1 MSNFA
6 EAMKNMIDDIYNVSI
21 TENGAV
27 GYKTTNQPLL
37 DMNFKVSSY
46 RSKDEDEIINDFR
59 AAFSIDP
66 VLAMQWL
73 FYIRDCREGVGERR
87 LFRVII
93 KWLAKNCPS
102 VVFAVIP
109 FIPFY
114 GRFDDLL
121 ELIED
126 VPPIIKE
133 EVLSLIKE
141 QLADDIDNYLAGKPF
156 SLLAKWLPSP
166 NASSKETKHKAI
178 IIRKYLGLSEKK
190 YRKILT
196 SLRKKLN
203 VVEVK
208 MSANEWDKIDYETVP
223 SKANLIYGPAFI
235 RNDEER
241 RVKYLEQVLSGKK
254 EIHSSVLF
262 PHKIVSKYRNY
273 CVENDTLEALWKSL
287 PNLVDKNSNTIVVAD
302 GSGSM
307 RSRVDPKSKTC
318 ALDVADALA
327 IYFAERASG
336 QFKDKYITFSENP
349 QLVDLSKGKSLKDKL
364 DIAEEY
370 SEIANTNIEAVFDL
384 ILNTA
389 IENNMPQSELPQNI
403 LIISDMEFDRC
414 AYYNKPFRNAYGQ
427 ERYLVERPS
436 KKLFEVISERY
447 KNAGYK
453 MPRLIFWN
461 VASRTNTIPLKE
473 NELGVALISGF
484 STNLVKMVM
493 SEKNDPYECLLETLN
508 SPRYLLIKRE
518 INDLF

>member
-1 MSNFA
+1 M
-6 EAMKNMIDDIYNVSI
+6 
-21 TENGAV
+21 
-27 GYKTTNQPLL
+27 
-37 DMNFKVSSY
+37 
-46 RSKDEDEIINDFR
+46 
-59 AAFSIDP
+59 
-66 VLAMQWL
+66 
-73 FYIRDCREGVGERR
+73 
-87 LFRVII
+87 
-93 KWLAKNCPS
+93 
-102 VVFAVIP
+102 
-109 FIPFY
+109 
-114 GRFDDLL
+114 
-121 ELIED
+121 
-126 VPPIIKE
+126 
-133 EVLSLIKE
+133 
-141 QLADDIDNYLAGKPF
+141 
-156 SLLAKWLPSP
+156 
-166 NASSKETKHKAI
+166 
-178 IIRKYLGLSEKK
+178 
-190 YRKILT
+190 
-196 SLRKKLN
+196 
-203 VVEVK
+203 
-208 MSANEWDKIDYETVP
+208 
-223 SKANLIYGPAFI
+223 IYGSAFI

-241 RVKYLEQVLSGKK
+241 RTEYLEQVLSGKK

-262 PHKIVSKYRNY
+262 PHEIVSKYRNY

-307 RSRVDPKSKTC
+307 QLGVDPKSKTS
-318 ALDVADALA
+318 ALDVAGALA

-364 DIAEEY
+364 DIAEKY

-414 AYYNKPFRNAYGQ
+414 TCCGIPHKTMGGYRCAGTPDA
-427 ERYLVERPS
+427 
-436 KKLFEVISERY
+436 KLFKVIANKY
-447 KNAGYK
+447 AAAGYK

-508 SPRYLLIKRE
+508 SPRYLPIKRE